1 MANRAVA
8 CQLVWIYPPLPA
20 LAERDGWTEW
30 LYGWIYMSI
39 CDIIKL
45 RFIMAPREFY
55 YGNGKP

>member
-1 MANRAVA
+1 MSVG
-8 CQLVWIYPPLPA
+8 LGIPPFA
-20 LAERDGWTEW
+20 GFSWKGWMDGW